1 MELVFMNKI
10 VLILFAFFGYLY
22 ADENL
27 EKYTVKEGDYLCR
40 IARKYYSDCDKWK
53 LLYEANKDKIKNP
66 DLILP
71 GWILDIPLISTKTYQ
86 SSIDEKIY
94 QVEIK
99 EIESQEKQI
108 KTDNSISTNNS
119 NVSIY
124 TKDILGESS
133 SISISSFSNLTSSS
147 SLSTSSI
154 SSGILVNLKG
164 NDKKNENFK
173 PYQIV
178 RKNLSKSLPVEQVT
192 FNISS
197 DRFEVK
203 KDFFCG
209 KVVGAEKESE
219 FYVRNDVIDIKSDFK
234 LGNDIKELFI
244 YSIVSNKDDKI
255 IADKIAKC
263 DIVLK
268 NNLDIKCIIDW
279 FSFPVKKG
287 MKVSIYGSK

>member
-1 MELVFMNKI
+1 MNKI

-27 EKYTVKEGDYLCR
+27 EKYTVKEGDCLCK
-40 IARKYYSDCDKWK
+40 IARKYYSNCDKWK
-53 LLYEANKDKIKNP
+53 LIYEANKDKIKNP

-71 GWILDIPLISTKTYQ
+71 GWVFDIPLISTKTYQ
-86 SSIDEKIY
+86 SDIDEKTSK
-94 QVEIK
+94 VEIK

-119 NVSIY
+119 NVSIS
-124 TKDILGESS
+124 TKDILGKSS

-154 SSGILVNLKG
+154 SSGILINVKG
-164 NDKKNENFK
+164 SDKNNENFK
-173 PYQIV
+173 PYKINK
-178 RKNLSKSLPVEQVT
+178 KNLSKSLPVEQVA

-203 KDFFCG
+203 KNFFCG
-209 KVVGAEKESE
+209 EVVGGEKEDE
-219 FYVRNDVIDIKSDFK
+219 FYIKNDVIDIKSNVK
-234 LGNDIKELFI
+234 LGSDIKELFI
-244 YSIVSNKDDKI
+244 YSIVSKEGEKV

-263 DIVLK
+263 DIVVK

>member
-1 MELVFMNKI
+1 MNKI

-22 ADENL
+22 ADENV
-27 EKYTVKEGDYLCR
+27 EKYTVKEGDYLCK

-66 DLILP
+66 NLILP
-71 GWILDIPLISTKTYQ
+71 GWIIDIPIISTKTYQ
-86 SSIDEKIY
+86 SNIDEKIS

-108 KTDNSISTNNS
+108 KTDNSISTDNF
-119 NVSIY
+119 NVSVS
-124 TKDILGESS
+124 TKDILVESS

-154 SSGILVNLKG
+154 SSGILVNVKG

-178 RKNLSKSLPVEQVT
+178 RKNLSKSLPVEQVA

-219 FYVRNDVIDIKSDFK
+219 FYIRNDVIDIKSDFK

>member
-1 MELVFMNKI
+1 MNKI

-27 EKYTVKEGDYLCR
+27 EKYTVKEGDYLCK

-66 DLILP
+66 NLILP
-71 GWILDIPLISTKTYQ
+71 GLILDIPLISTKTYQ
-86 SSIDEKIY
+86 SSIDEKIS

-108 KTDNSISTNNS
+108 KTDNSISTDNF
-119 NVSIY
+119 NVSVS
-124 TKDILGESS
+124 TKDTSIESS
-133 SISISSFSNLTSSS
+133 SISISSFSNLVSSS
-147 SLSTSSI
+147 SISTSSFLTGVL
-154 SSGILVNLKG
+154 SSIKG
-164 NDKKNENFK
+164 DNKKDENFK
-173 PYQIV
+173 PYKINK
-178 RKNLSKSLPVEQVT
+178 KNLSKSLPIEQVA

-203 KDFFCG
+203 KNFFCG
-209 KVVGAEKESE
+209 EVVGGEKEDE
-219 FYVRNDVIDIKSDFK
+219 FYIKNDVIDIKSNVK
-234 LGNDIKELFI
+234 LGSDIKELFI
-244 YSIVSNKDDKI
+244 YSIVSKEGDKI

-263 DIVLK
+263 DIVIK
-268 NNLDIKCIIDW
+268 DNLDIKCIIDW

>member
-1 MELVFMNKI
+1 MEEGFMNKI

-22 ADENL
+22 ADENV
-27 EKYTVKEGDYLCR
+27 EKYTVKEGDYLCK

-53 LLYEANKDKIKNP
+53 LIYEANKDKIKNP

-71 GWILDIPLISTKTYQ
+71 GWVFDIPLISTKTYQ
-86 SSIDEKIY
+86 SNIDEKISK
-94 QVEIK
+94 VEIK

-119 NVSIY
+119 NVSIS
-124 TKDILGESS
+124 TKDILVESS
-133 SISISSFSNLTSSS
+133 SISISSFSNLISSS
-147 SLSTSSI
+147 SLSTSSFLT
-154 SSGILVNLKG
+154 GVLVSIKG
-164 NDKKNENFK
+164 DNKKDENFK

-178 RKNLSKSLPVEQVT
+178 RKNLSKSLPVEQVP

-203 KDFFCG
+203 KNFFCG
-209 KVVGAEKESE
+209 EVIGGEKEDE
-219 FYVRNDVIDIKSDFK
+219 FYIKNDVIDIKANIRLS
-234 LGNDIKELFI
+234 NDVKELFI
-244 YSIVSNKDDKI
+244 YSIVSKSEEKI
-255 IADKIAKC
+255 IVDKIAKC
-263 DIVLK
+263 DIVIK

-279 FSFPVKKG
+279 FSFPVKKS